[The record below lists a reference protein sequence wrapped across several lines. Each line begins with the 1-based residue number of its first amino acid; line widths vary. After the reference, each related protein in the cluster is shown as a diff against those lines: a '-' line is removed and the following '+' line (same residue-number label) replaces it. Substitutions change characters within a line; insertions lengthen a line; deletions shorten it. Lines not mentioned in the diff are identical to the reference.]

1 MKSHFLLKKRV
12 KKMPRI
18 YESDFQNYIHPK
30 YTIANEIKHIGEGV
44 GREYFRKTSSVKS
57 GEGLVDSAINIGK
70 TALNF
75 AKDNK
80 ELISAVG
87 SIAGA
92 ASQISRAQ
100 ESAQQ
105 LAAIQKIKD
114 IRKQMSSSAASPAS
128 ATSAPSS
135 PAPAATTTSPEKIQ
149 QIKKNFSGRG
159 VKKGGVLKRF

>member
-1 MKSHFLLKKRV
+1 
-12 KKMPRI
+12 MPRV
-18 YESDFQNYIHPK
+18 YDTDYHNYIQPK
-30 YTIANEIKHIGEGV
+30 YTIANEIIHSGEGM
-44 GREYFRKTSSVKS
+44 GNEYFRRNRSIKT
-57 GEGLVDSAINIGK
+57 GEGLVDSALNLGK

-114 IRKQMSSSAASPAS
+114 IRNQMSSPSSTPATA
-128 ATSAPSS
+128 ATSSS
-135 PAPAATTTSPEKIQ
+135 ATSPEKIQ

-159 VKKGGVLKRF
+159 VKKGGLLKRF

>member
-1 MKSHFLLKKRV
+1 
-12 KKMPRI
+12 MPRV
-18 YESDFQNYIHPK
+18 YDSDYQNYIQPK
-30 YTIANEIKHIGEGV
+30 YTIANEIKHTGEGM
-44 GREYFRKTSSVKS
+44 GNEYFHRKHPIKH
-57 GEGLVDSAINIGK
+57 GQGLVDSAINIGK

-105 LAAIQKIKD
+105 LAAIQRIKD
-114 IRKQMSSSAASPAS
+114 IRNQMSNTPTSSTTAATSSSAA
-128 ATSAPSS
+128 
-135 PAPAATTTSPEKIQ
+135 TTSPEKIQ

-159 VKKGGVLKRF
+159 VKKGGMLKRF

>member
-1 MKSHFLLKKRV
+1 
-12 KKMPRI
+12 MPRV
-18 YESDFQNYIHPK
+18 YDTDYYNYIQPK
-30 YTIANEIKHIGEGV
+30 YTIANEIRHSGEGIEN
-44 GREYFRKTSSVKS
+44 EYFHRNRSIKD
-57 GEGLVDSAINIGK
+57 GDGLVDSALNIGK

-100 ESAQQ
+100 ESTQQ

-114 IRKQMSSSAASPAS
+114 IRNQMSS
-128 ATSAPSS
+128 PSS
-135 PAPAATTTSPEKIQ
+135 TPATTTTSSSATTSPEKIQ

-159 VKKGGVLKRF
+159 VKKGGMLKRF

>member
-1 MKSHFLLKKRV
+1 
-12 KKMPRI
+12 MPRV
-18 YESDFQNYIHPK
+18 YDTDYQNYIQPK
-30 YTIANEIKHIGEGV
+30 YKIANEIKHTGEGV
-44 GREYFRKTSSVKS
+44 GREYFKRKQPVKH
-57 GEGLVDSAINIGK
+57 GEGLIDTALNVGK

-87 SIAGA
+87 SIARA

-114 IRKQMSSSAASPAS
+114 IR
-128 ATSAPSS
+128 
-135 PAPAATTTSPEKIQ
+135 
-149 QIKKNFSGRG
+149 N
-159 VKKGGVLKRF
+159 

>member
-1 MKSHFLLKKRV
+1 
-12 KKMPRI
+12 MPKV
-18 YESDFQNYIHPK
+18 YDTDYQNYIQPK
-30 YTIANEIKHIGEGV
+30 YTIANEIKHTGEGD
-44 GREYFRKTSSVKS
+44 GREYFHSNHSIKT

-70 TALNF
+70 NALNF

-87 SIAGA
+87 SIASA

-105 LAAIQKIKD
+105 LAAIQRIKD
-114 IRKQMSSSAASPAS
+114 IRNQMSSPSSTPATTTTSSSAA
-128 ATSAPSS
+128 
-135 PAPAATTTSPEKIQ
+135 TTSPEKIQ

>member
-1 MKSHFLLKKRV
+1 
-12 KKMPRI
+12 MPRI
-18 YESDFQNYIHPK
+18 YDTDYHHYIQPK
-30 YTIANEIKHIGEGV
+30 YTIANEIKHTGEGV
-44 GREYFRKTSSVKS
+44 GREYFRRNPTIKT

-70 TALNF
+70 TALNL

-80 ELISAVG
+80 ELISAVS

-114 IRKQMSSSAASPAS
+114 IRNQMSASPAS
-128 ATSAPSS
+128 PTPSS
-135 PAPAATTTSPEKIQ
+135 PASSTTSTSPEKIQ

-159 VKKGGVLKRF
+159 IKKGGVLKRF

>member
-1 MKSHFLLKKRV
+1 MLSKTAGRSRT
-12 KKMPRI
+12 PCI
-18 YESDFQNYIHPK
+18 QPK
-30 YTIANEIKHIGEGV
+30 YTIANEIRHSGEGI
-44 GREYFRKTSSVKS
+44 GNEYFRMNRSIKT
-57 GEGLVDSAINIGK
+57 GEDLIDSALNLGK

-114 IRKQMSSSAASPAS
+114 IRNQMSTTPTSSPTAAASSSA
-128 ATSAPSS
+128 
-135 PAPAATTTSPEKIQ
+135 TTSPEKIQ

-159 VKKGGVLKRF
+159 VKKGGMLKRF